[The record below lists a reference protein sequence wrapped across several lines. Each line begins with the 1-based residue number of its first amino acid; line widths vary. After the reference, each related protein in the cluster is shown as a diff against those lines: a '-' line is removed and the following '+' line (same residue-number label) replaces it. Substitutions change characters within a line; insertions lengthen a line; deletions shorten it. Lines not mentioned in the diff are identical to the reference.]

1 MELEC
6 YLHHWDV
13 GMCRKKLLIGYFIKL
28 LGFMNT
34 SEEAT
39 LRYSCCRLIPG
50 KKMLMGLI
58 GARK

>member
-1 MELEC
+1 MSVC
-6 YLHHWDV
+6 V
-13 GMCRKKLLIGYFIKL
+13 GKKLLIGYFIKL

>member
-1 MELEC
+1 MSVC
-6 YLHHWDV
+6 V
-13 GMCRKKLLIGYFIKL
+13 GKKLWIGYFIKL

-50 KKMLMGLI
+50 KKNADGFDW
-58 GARK
+58 R